1 MATLKAA
8 NVTKYDAGGSGDN
21 CIADGLIK
29 SVEKVWIDSYTLAA
43 AGALGS
49 DDSICLGLVPKG
61 KKITE
66 VVVYLPILNPSATT
80 CTVFICTA
88 ATFLMTSANCYL
100 GALQADGVAGGTA
113 VVSTAAKQTLRM
125 TGDKLMSE
133 PNKDVYLYAK
143 VVMTGGGDSIST
155 AATIRSIIKYT

>member
-21 CIADGLIK
+21 YIADGLIK
-29 SVEKVWIDSYTLAA
+29 SVEKVWTDNYAYGAA
-43 AGALGS
+43 AAVNS
-49 DDSICLGLVPKG
+49 SDSICLGLVPKG

-66 VVVYLPILNPSATT
+66 VIVFLPILNPSATT

-113 VVSTAAKQTLRM
+113 VVSTAAKQTLRI

-143 VVMTGGGDSIST
+143 IVMTGGGASIST